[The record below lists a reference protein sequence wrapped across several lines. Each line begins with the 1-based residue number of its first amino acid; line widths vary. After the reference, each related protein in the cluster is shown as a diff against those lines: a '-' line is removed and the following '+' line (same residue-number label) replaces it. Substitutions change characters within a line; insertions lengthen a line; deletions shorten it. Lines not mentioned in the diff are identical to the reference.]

1 MEKIRSEREIRDLAI
16 QACLRNLTAEVLVSD
31 PPRFHRSK
39 TRFLQVDIRDGI
51 HSIIMDAPHGAA
63 LEAAKVDTEIE
74 VHFQVSKEFYIFKS
88 VISEITPFELTPG
101 QVLQAIRLK
110 MPEELM
116 LRAKRAH
123 VRVFPDPRVP
133 IHINF
138 RVLRGEPGNLDL
150 EKELPEFEGNV
161 RDISVGG
168 VGLFVS
174 RDQSAPT
181 EVGSLLVTDFDLP
194 IIDLHVRLYAIVRN
208 IREIPEHRA
217 VVYGTQFI
225 RTRDSEESRKCVELI
240 ERYIQARQQASS
252 GSNE

>member
-1 MEKIRSEREIRDLAI
+1 MEKVKSEREIKELAV
-16 QACLRNLTAEVLVSD
+16 QACLRNLTAEILVSD

-39 TRFLQVDIRDGI
+39 TRFLQVDAREGKQT
-51 HSIIMDAPHGAA
+51 IIMDAPHGAA
-63 LEAAKVDTEIE
+63 LEAARAKTEVE
-74 VHFQVSKEFYIFKS
+74 VHFQVSKEFYIFKT
-88 VISEITPFELTPG
+88 EIAEKTPFELTPG
-101 QVLQAIRLK
+101 QVLEAIRLE
-110 MPEELM
+110 MPKELL

-123 VRVFPDPRVP
+123 VRVFPDPRIP

-138 RVLRGEPGNLDL
+138 RVLKGEPGDIEVERELD
-150 EKELPEFEGNV
+150 EFEGNV

-174 RDQSAPT
+174 RDQAAPT

-194 IIDLHVRLYAIVRN
+194 VLDVHVMLYAIVRN

-225 RTRDSEESRKCVELI
+225 RTRDSAEAQKCVELI
-240 ERYIQARQQASS
+240 ERYINTRQEQST
-252 GSNE
+252 